1 MLSPGRCGEPCGV
14 PADAGAVVCVGGVAC
29 GGAAGVGVVCCD
41 SESSGPEGFWAAR
54 ETSAALTV
62 SKSRANGRK
71 IAHGDFAGIAA
82 RCWYF
87 TTSRIPNLRLCLEK
101 GRSSRS
107 ARGTVLPNPRV
118 KDEGSLFDCQRVELG
133 FLEMGIDCGEIDLQ
147 RFPSRVRFGAGA
159 GPFVDGRLRVGG

>member
-82 RCWYF
+82 RCWYC
-87 TTSRIPNLRLCLEK
+87 TTIRIPKPRLSRKKAAAAAAQEKRCCRILVQK
-101 GRSSRS
+101 GRF
-107 ARGTVLPNPRV
+107 A
-118 KDEGSLFDCQRVELG
+118 
-133 FLEMGIDCGEIDLQ
+133 I
-147 RFPSRVRFGAGA
+147 
-159 GPFVDGRLRVGG
+159 